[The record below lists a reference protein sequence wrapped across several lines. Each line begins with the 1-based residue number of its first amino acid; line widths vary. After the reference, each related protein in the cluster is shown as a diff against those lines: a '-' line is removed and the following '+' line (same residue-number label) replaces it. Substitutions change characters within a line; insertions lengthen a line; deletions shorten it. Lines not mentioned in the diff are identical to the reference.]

1 MPSRRHALLLLGAA
15 SLVSTESR
23 AQADEAQAASRYV
36 AALLDEGFKALI
48 GRDIAEPERARRFRG
63 FLQRHIEMP
72 GLPRGV
78 LGRYWDRMTPA
89 QRDEYLS
96 LFQEYLVVA
105 YSGQLALYPPEG
117 RVGVVGAQALDGR
130 VVVSSESV
138 EPGAAPVRIDWFVVS
153 TPDGLRIT
161 DVIAAGI
168 GARETLRA
176 DFTGVIR
183 GNGGQVEA
191 LLVALRKKV
200 AAN

>member
-1 MPSRRHALLLLGAA
+1 MPSRRRLVILLGMAPLAPLAA
-15 SLVSTESR
+15 R
-23 AQADEAQAASRYV
+23 AQADNVQAASGYI

-48 GRDIAEPERARRFRG
+48 GRDIAEPERARRFRD
-63 FLQRHIEMP
+63 FLKRHIEMP
-72 GLPRGV
+72 GLPQGV

-105 YSGQLALYPPEG
+105 YAGQLALYPPEG
-117 RVGVVGAQALDGR
+117 RVGVVGAQAVDGR

-138 EPGAAPVRIDWFVVS
+138 EPGAAPVRIDWFVARG
-153 TPDGLRIT
+153 PDGLRVT

-168 GARETLRA
+168 SARETLRA

-191 LLVALRKKV
+191 LLAALRKKV